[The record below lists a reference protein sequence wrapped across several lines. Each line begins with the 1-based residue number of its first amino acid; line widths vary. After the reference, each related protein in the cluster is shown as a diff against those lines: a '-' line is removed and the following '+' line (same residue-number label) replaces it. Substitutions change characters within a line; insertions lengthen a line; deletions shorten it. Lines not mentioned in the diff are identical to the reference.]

1 MSVNNQCFQNR
12 TGSRFIGRIDG
23 RTAVEP
29 VTSLIY
35 IFIIIKFLKKL
46 INKNN
51 KFHLNFDSI
60 YNVC

>member
-12 TGSRFIGRIDG
+12 TGSRFTGRIDG
-23 RTAVEP
+23 RNAVEL

-35 IFIIIKFLKKL
+35 IFIIIKIFKKL

-51 KFHLNFDSI
+51 KFYLNFDSI